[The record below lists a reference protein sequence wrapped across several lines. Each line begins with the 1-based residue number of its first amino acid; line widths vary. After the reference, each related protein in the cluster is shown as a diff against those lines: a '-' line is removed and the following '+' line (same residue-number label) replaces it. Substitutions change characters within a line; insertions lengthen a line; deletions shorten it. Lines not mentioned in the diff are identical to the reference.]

1 MKLESSNFKIY
12 LGGLYLIVLFAAIY
26 FFWLTFDLK
35 DLTSYDLIKENR
47 EVILTYKDNNIFF
60 LTIIFFIITI
70 CLNLLL
76 CPMLLPTLII
86 GFIFG
91 KWLGTLILIFGNTI
105 GGFLLYRLAK
115 TFFSDLIEKKFKA
128 RFSKF
133 IDFFKKNEFLYFMC
147 FRFIGGGGTPF
158 PIQNILPVL
167 FSMSSKNYIFA
178 TLLGILPTTFVTVAL
193 GSGIETIIDQNAE
206 LSFLPVIQSPETY
219 LPIIGFFIILI
230 VNYGNVWEEGVD
242 SQISFKKAIRITN
255 YYLNM
260 NFKKLPNFL
269 QSCKKCSF
277 TISC

>member
-26 FFWLTFDLK
+26 FFWSTFDLK

-115 TFFSDLIEKKFKA
+115 TFFSNLIEKKFKTK
-128 RFSKF
+128 FSKF
-133 IDFFKKNEFLYFMC
+133 IDFFNKNELIYFMC
-147 FRFIGGGGTPF
+147 FRFIG
-158 PIQNILPVL
+158 
-167 FSMSSKNYIFA
+167 
-178 TLLGILPTTFVTVAL
+178 
-193 GSGIETIIDQNAE
+193 
-206 LSFLPVIQSPETY
+206 
-219 LPIIGFFIILI
+219 
-230 VNYGNVWEEGVD
+230 
-242 SQISFKKAIRITN
+242 
-255 YYLNM
+255 
-260 NFKKLPNFL
+260 
-269 QSCKKCSF
+269 
-277 TISC
+277 

>member
-1 MKLESSNFKIY
+1 MKLKSTNFKIY

-26 FFWLTFDLK
+26 FFWSTFDLK

-47 EVILTYKDNNIFF
+47 EVILAYKDNNIFF

-70 CLNLLL
+70 FLNLLL

-91 KWLGTLILIFGNTI
+91 KWLGTLILVFGNTV

-115 TFFSDLIEKKFKA
+115 TFFSDLIEKKFKTK
-128 RFSKF
+128 FSKF
-133 IDFFKKNEFLYFMC
+133 IDFFKKNELMYFMC

-167 FSMSSKNYIFA
+167 FNMSPKNYIFA

-193 GSGIETIIDQNAE
+193 GSGIEKIIDQNEE
-206 LSFLPVIQSPETY
+206 LSFLPVIQSPEIY
-219 LPIIGFFIILI
+219 LPILGFFILLI
-230 VNYGNVWEEGVD
+230 SGFF
-242 SQISFKKAIRITN
+242 IKKIFFKT
-255 YYLNM
+255 
-260 NFKKLPNFL
+260 
-269 QSCKKCSF
+269 
-277 TISC
+277 